1 MQVSAQ
7 YFNSHANMN
16 RVDFEKRCGVCSAP
30 AIVKKDENAYSLA
43 IEKAADRKRKPSKIT
58 LPTLPF

>member
-16 RVDFEKRCGVCSAP
+16 RVDFEKRCGNCAAP
-30 AIVKKDENAYSLA
+30 AITAKDEKAFALA
-43 IEKAADRKRKPSKIT
+43 QEKRAAAKRKVKVT
-58 LPTLPF
+58 LAKAPW